1 MLDSTRRCIK
11 ECIVYLVFV
20 IVVYFISY
28 QERDFRS
35 FLFAQNVKN
44 QFFHGKP
51 SFTSVSSR
59 YISTNPGLWKMN

>member
-1 MLDSTRRCIK
+1 VHDNAASIK

-44 QFFHGKP
+44 QFFQGKP
-51 SFTSVSSR
+51 TFTNVR
-59 YISTNPGLWKMN
+59 